1 MSTTIYVAKCVL
13 YFCGVEHKCLSSI
26 IHIQSCR
33 SLGSHP
39 YEMVKANSI
48 NLSMFLIKPFSHVNS
63 QNGPERTA
71 LLRQGLRSQRTRAN
85 VCCVRIS
92 ATATRSHHLRR
103 DLSKKHWGNS
113 GIYGENMSTLQMK
126 GSS

>member
-1 MSTTIYVAKCVL
+1 MAFYWLKHVNHWIRVF
-13 YFCGVEHKCLSSI
+13 YFCGVEHTCLVSSI
-26 IHIQSCR
+26 IHIQSSR
-33 SLGSHP
+33 SLGSDP

-48 NLSMFLIKPFSHVNS
+48 NLPMFLIKPFSHVNS

-71 LLRQGLRSQRTRAN
+71 LLRQGLRSRRTRAN

-92 ATATRSHHLRR
+92 AIATRSHHLRS

-113 GIYGENMSTLQMK
+113 GINGENT
-126 GSS
+126 